1 MNIRNIY
8 SITTVTLL
16 EMLRKGIFYLL
27 LFFSAGIIIF
37 SYYMNFFSL
46 GSQAPIIK
54 DFSLS
59 SISFF
64 SIILTIVLGVTLI
77 PSEIENKT
85 IYPIITK
92 PVNRYEYI
100 LGKYLGI
107 ICLIAINLIILTLL
121 LTGILLMKENVLNL
135 GVLKA
140 MILVLAQC
148 MIIGSITV
156 LLSLWVTPPVNFS
169 LMALILI
176 IGNLSNAYLGYLI
189 GMMLTAS
196 SGVMMG
202 LVYAVTLILQA
213 VKIVLPTFAFFNI
226 KDAIVHSYF
235 VSNFYIFE
243 VVLYSVLYTSFI
255 LLVSYIVFEEKDL

>member
-8 SITTVTLL
+8 NIAAITLA

-46 GSQAPIIK
+46 GSQTPIIK

-59 SISFF
+59 STSFF
-64 SIILTIVLGVTLI
+64 SIILTIVLSLTLI
-77 PSEIENKT
+77 PAEIENKT
-85 IYPIITK
+85 IYPVISK
-92 PVNRYEYI
+92 PVKRHEYI
-100 LGKYLGI
+100 LGKYLGVI
-107 ICLIAINLIILTLL
+107 SLIMINLLALTLL
-121 LTGILLMKENVLNL
+121 LMGILLIKENLINY
-135 GVLKA
+135 GILKA
-140 MILVLAQC
+140 TTLIFAQC
-148 MIIGSITV
+148 MIVCAITIF
-156 LLSLWVTPPVNFS
+156 LSMIVTSPVNFS
-169 LMALILI
+169 LMFFIII

-196 SGVMMG
+196 SGVMMT
-202 LVYAVTLILQA
+202 LVYTVTVILQA
-213 VKIVLPTFAFFNI
+213 IKVVLPTFAFFNI

-255 LLVSYIVFEEKDL
+255 LMATYLVFEEKDL